1 MIKKQNFYFKSSNKE
16 TRVHGICW
24 IPEDVKVRAVLQI
37 VHGMVE
43 YVDRYDDFARFL
55 GAQGIVVVGDD
66 HLGHGDSVASQED
79 WGYLGDNGF
88 ECIVNDVRKIQKQ
101 FKKRFPGV
109 PYYILG
115 HSMGSFLTRYFLIK
129 YGREVDGAIIMGTGY
144 YSVPIAV
151 FGKVLTQAVAAVKGW
166 RYRSALVN
174 KLAFGSYNKGF
185 APART
190 DFDWLS
196 RDEATVDAYVGEPR
210 CQFIFTLNAYH
221 EMFKGLEFIAKKS
234 NLKKMP
240 KQLPVLFVSGGED
253 PVGNS
258 GQGVQKAYDM
268 FVLAGMDNMDITFYE
283 GARHEIL
290 NETNRQEVYDDLYV
304 WLNKEISLKR

>member
-290 NETNRQEVYDDLYV
+290 NETNRQEVYDDLYD

>member
-115 HSMGSFLTRYFLIK
+115 HSMGSFLTRYLLIK

-258 GQGVQKAYDM
+258 GQGVQKVYDM

-290 NETNRQEVYDDLYV
+290 NETNRQEVYDDLYD

>member
-240 KQLPVLFVSGGED
+240 KRLPVLFVSGGED

-258 GQGVQKAYDM
+258 GQGVQKVYDM

-290 NETNRQEVYDDLYV
+290 NETNRQEVYDDLYD

>member
-210 CQFIFTLNAYH
+210 CQFIFTQNAYH

-240 KQLPVLFVSGGED
+240 KRLPVFFVSGGED

-258 GQGVQKAYDM
+258 GQGVQKVYDM

-290 NETNRQEVYDDLYV
+290 NETNRQEVYDDLYD

>member
-16 TRVHGICW
+16 TKVHGICW
-24 IPEDVKVRAVLQI
+24 IPEAVEVRAVLQI

-43 YVDRYDDFARFL
+43 FVDRYDDFARFL
-55 GAQGIVVVGDD
+55 CAQGIVVVGDD
-66 HLGHGDSVASQED
+66 HLGHGDSVASRED

-88 ECIVNDVRKIQKQ
+88 ECIVNDVHKIQKQ

-144 YSVPIAV
+144 HSVPVAV
-151 FGKVLTQAVAAVKGW
+151 FGKALTRVLAAVKGW
-166 RYRSALVN
+166 KYRSVLVN
-174 KLAFGSYNKGF
+174 KMAFGSYNKGF

-190 DFDWLS
+190 DFDWIS
-196 RDEATVDAYVGEPR
+196 RDEATVDAYIAEPR
-210 CQFIFTLNAYH
+210 CQFVFTLNAYH
-221 EMFKGLEFIAKKS
+221 EMFKGLEFIAKKA
-234 NLKKMP
+234 NLEKMP
-240 KQLPVLFVSGGED
+240 KQLPVLFVSGGAD
-253 PVGNS
+253 PVGDK
-258 GQGVQKAYDM
+258 GQGVQKVYDM
-268 FVLAGMDNMDITFYE
+268 FVLSGMDNMDIIFYE

-290 NETNRQEVYDDLYV
+290 NETNRQEVYDDLYD
-304 WLNKEISLKR
+304 WLNKEISLKH

>member
-1 MIKKQNFYFKSSNKE
+1 M
-16 TRVHGICW
+16 
-24 IPEDVKVRAVLQI
+24 
-37 VHGMVE
+37 
-43 YVDRYDDFARFL
+43 
-55 GAQGIVVVGDD
+55 
-66 HLGHGDSVASQED
+66 ASQED

-290 NETNRQEVYDDLYV
+290 NETNRQEGYDDLYD

>member
-24 IPEDVKVRAVLQI
+24 IPEDVKVRAILQI

-144 YSVPIAV
+144 HSVPVAV

-196 RDEATVDAYVGEPR
+196 RDEASVDAYVGEPR

-258 GQGVQKAYDM
+258 GQGVQKVYDM

-290 NETNRQEVYDDLYV
+290 NETNRHEVYDDLYN

>member
-174 KLAFGSYNKGF
+174 KLAFGSYNNGF

-196 RDEATVDAYVGEPR
+196 RDEATVDAYVGDPR
-210 CQFIFTLNAYH
+210 CQFIFTQNAYH

-240 KQLPVLFVSGGED
+240 KRLPVLFVSGGED

-258 GQGVQKAYDM
+258 GQGVQKVYDM

-290 NETNRQEVYDDLYV
+290 NETNRQEVYDDLYD

>member
-144 YSVPIAV
+144 HPVPVAV
-151 FGKVLTQAVAAVKGW
+151 FGKILTQAVAAVKGW

-196 RDEATVDAYVGEPR
+196 RDEASVDAYVGEPR

-253 PVGNS
+253 PVGDS
-258 GQGVQKAYDM
+258 GQGVQKVYDM

-290 NETNRQEVYDDLYV
+290 NETNRHEVYDDLYN

>member
-79 WGYLGDNGF
+79 WGYLGENGF

-101 FKKRFPGV
+101 FKKRFPEV

-290 NETNRQEVYDDLYV
+290 NETNRQEVYDDLYD

>member
-129 YGREVDGAIIMGTGY
+129 YGREVDGAVIMGTGY
-144 YSVPIAV
+144 HSVPVAV

-196 RDEATVDAYVGEPR
+196 RDEASVDAYVGEPR

-253 PVGNS
+253 PVGDS
-258 GQGVQKAYDM
+258 GQGVQKVYDM

-290 NETNRQEVYDDLYV
+290 NETNRHEVYDDLCN

>member
-109 PYYILG
+109 PYYILA

-290 NETNRQEVYDDLYV
+290 NETNRQEVYDDLYD

>member
-16 TRVHGICW
+16 TKVHGICW
-24 IPEDVKVRAVLQI
+24 IPENIKVRAVLQI

-43 YVDRYDDFARFL
+43 FVDRYDDFARFL

-66 HLGHGDSVASQED
+66 HLGHGDSVASRED

-144 YSVPIAV
+144 YPVPVAV
-151 FGKVLTQAVAAVKGW
+151 FGKVLTRAVAAVKGW

-174 KLAFGSYNKGF
+174 KMAFGSYNRGF

-196 RDEATVDAYVGEPR
+196 RDEATVDAYIGEPA
-210 CQFIFTLNAYH
+210 CQFVFTLNAYH
-221 EMFKGLEFIAKKS
+221 EMFKGLEFIAEKS
-234 NLKKMP
+234 NLKRMP
-240 KQLPVLFVSGGED
+240 KRLPILFVSGGED
-253 PVGNS
+253 PVGDN
-258 GQGVQKAYDM
+258 GQGVQKVYDM
-268 FVLAGMDNMDITFYE
+268 FVLAGMDNMDIAFYE

-290 NETNRQEVYDDLYV
+290 NETNRHEVYDDLYD
-304 WLNKEISLKR
+304 WLNKEISLKH

>member
-210 CQFIFTLNAYH
+210 CQFIFTQNAYH

-240 KQLPVLFVSGGED
+240 KRLPVLFVSGGED

-258 GQGVQKAYDM
+258 GQGVQKVYDM

-290 NETNRQEVYDDLYV
+290 NETNRQEVYDDLYD

>member
-258 GQGVQKAYDM
+258 GQGVQKVYDM

-290 NETNRQEVYDDLYV
+290 NETNRQEVYDDLYN

>member
-258 GQGVQKAYDM
+258 GQGVQKVYDM

-290 NETNRQEVYDDLYV
+290 NETKRQEVYDDLYD

>member
-109 PYYILG
+109 SYYILG

-144 YSVPIAV
+144 HPVPVAV
-151 FGKVLTQAVAAVKGW
+151 FGKILTQAVAAVKGW
-166 RYRSALVN
+166 RYRSILVN

-196 RDEATVDAYVGEPR
+196 RDEASVDASVAEPR

-253 PVGNS
+253 PVGDS
-258 GQGVQKAYDM
+258 GQGVQKVYDM

-290 NETNRQEVYDDLYV
+290 NETNRHEVYDDLCN

>member
-221 EMFKGLEFIAKKS
+221 EMFK
-234 NLKKMP
+234 
-240 KQLPVLFVSGGED
+240 
-253 PVGNS
+253 
-258 GQGVQKAYDM
+258 
-268 FVLAGMDNMDITFYE
+268 
-283 GARHEIL
+283 
-290 NETNRQEVYDDLYV
+290 
-304 WLNKEISLKR
+304 